1 MSAHKKIT
9 VNAVSSV
16 LQVLFTAL
24 LYFFLYK
31 YLLDKLGVKLLG
43 VWALIL
49 SFSSIANLANLGIT
63 SGLVKF
69 VAESLN
75 EKDNGKLGK
84 LICTSLISIIIFFVF
99 ISIIVFFTASFF
111 LKFII
116 EKGFLD
122 TALKIL
128 PFSLTTLCI
137 NAIGGIFT
145 SVLEG
150 HQKNYLKNFIYIF
163 SGIILIVT
171 TFILTPI
178 FNIIGVAIAQVIQA
192 FIVLLISLI
201 LTFKINSNSYFRFW
215 KWSKESFKE
224 LFNYGYKFQII
235 SISQLLYEPTTKILL
250 SKYGGLGLLGNY
262 EMASRLVNQ
271 TRALVVNA
279 NQVVIPII
287 AEKSKNNLKHDLI
300 DFFKKM
306 NQVLLLIVLPL
317 FSILITFIP
326 LISLIWIGKI
336 ELNFLISVYILSIS
350 AVINAMCGPSYFSC
364 MGEGKLNILVITN
377 IGMAV
382 LNVILGFILGNLFSG
397 LGIVLAWGFTFSI
410 GSLFLI
416 LAYSN
421 NIKINY
427 WQLFTK
433 NDKFLIYINI
443 FIIFISILLFLFNI
457 NFVNI
462 NIKIIVS
469 CFLIFLSFPIVLKNE
484 TLKYIL
490 SILKNK
496 KHEI

>member
-1 MSAHKKIT
+1 MGAHKKIT

-75 EKDNGKLGK
+75 EKDNGKIGK
-84 LICTSLISIIIFFVF
+84 LICTSLILVIVFFGF
-99 ISIIVFFTASFF
+99 ISIIVFFTANFF
-111 LKFII
+111 LKFVI
-116 EKGFLD
+116 EKDFLD

-128 PFSLTTLCI
+128 PFSLTALCI

-150 HQKNYLKNFIYIF
+150 HQKNYLKNFIYVF

-171 TFILTPI
+171 TLILTPI

-201 LTFKINSNSYFRFW
+201 LTFKTNSNSYFSFW

-224 LFNYGYKFQII
+224 LFSYGYKFQII

-287 AEKSKNNLKHDLI
+287 AEKSKNNLKHYLV

-306 NQVLLLIVLPL
+306 NQILLLIVLPL
-317 FSILITFIP
+317 FAIVITFIP

-336 ELNFLISVYILSIS
+336 EINFLISVYILSIS

-377 IGMAV
+377 IGMAL
-382 LNVILGFILGNLFSG
+382 LNVILGFILGNLLSG
-397 LGIVLAWGFTFSI
+397 LGVVLAWGLTFSI

-416 LAYSN
+416 LAYSD

-427 WQLFTK
+427 WQIFTK

-443 FIIFISILLFLFNI
+443 FIILISILLFSSNI
-457 NFVNI
+457 NFVSI
-462 NIKIIVS
+462 QIKIIVS
-469 CFLIFLSFPIVLKNE
+469 CFLILFSIPIILKNE